1 MGLELRP
8 LGPGDE
14 TAIEAFLVR
23 YADSSMFLRSNVRA
37 AGLVDRGAP
46 GQATYV
52 GALEGPELV
61 GIAAHCWNGMVL
73 VQATGHA
80 AALTREV
87 VRHSG
92 RAVAGFSGPWTQ
104 VVAARAALG
113 LRGTVTL
120 KDSREDLY
128 AVELG
133 HVVVPPSL
141 ATGQVRCRHPE
152 PAELDLL
159 VAWRVAFSVEA
170 LGASDGAE
178 LQRASRGDVQLL
190 HERGADWVLVESGTL
205 VAYSAFNAMLPEI
218 VQVGG
223 VWTPP
228 ALRRHGHARAVIAGS
243 LLAARKQGVRRAVLF
258 ADPRNEAAR
267 RAYTWLGFQVVGDYG
282 LVLLR
287 PA

>member
-1 MGLELRP
+1 MEVELRM

-14 TAIEAFLVR
+14 IAIEAFLAR

-46 GQATYV
+46 HQATYV
-52 GALEGPELV
+52 GAVEGGAIV
-61 GIAAHCWNGMVL
+61 GVAAHCWNGMVL
-73 VQATGHA
+73 VQATAHA
-80 AALTREV
+80 AALSREV
-87 VRHSG
+87 VRRSG

-104 VVAARAALG
+104 IVAAREALG
-113 LRGTVTL
+113 LGGTATL

-128 AVELG
+128 TVELG
-133 HVVVPPSL
+133 QLVVPPSL

-152 PAELDLL
+152 PSELDLL

-170 LGASDGAE
+170 LGASDSAE
-178 LQRASRGDVQLL
+178 VRKTSRGDVQLL
-190 HERGADWVLVESGTL
+190 HDRGADWVLVEGGTL

-218 VQVGG
+218 VQIGG

-228 ALRRHGHARAVIAGS
+228 ALRARGRARAVVAGS

-267 RAYTWLGFQVVGDYG
+267 RAYTSLGFRVVGDYG